1 MKRKKIIILL
11 FFACAVLIL
20 VRSFIGG
27 MGVKYNNTER
37 FENLVNIKY
46 SSRKIEEIKEAIE
59 HTDWNYTRFKSLF
72 DIQCLR
78 KTVKS

>member
-59 HTDWNYTRFKSLF
+59 HTDSQVL
-72 DIQCLR
+72 IC
-78 KTVKS
+78 V